1 METVGTAV
9 TVLEDVISE
18 VAQSNPVS
26 QVPLRRVSALTGL
39 G

>member
-9 TVLEDVISE
+9 TVLEGMISA

-26 QVPLRRVSALTGL
+26 HVPLIRVSALTGL